1 MAHTFVKDVMRK
13 NVISIDSSMTVK
25 DAAIMMA
32 DTNVGCVVITRGNAP
47 IGILTERDF
56 VKRIVSEEKDLTTPV
71 ADTMSFPLIAIDSD
85 DTVWEAAEIMKR
97 HKIHKVPVED
107 QGKLVGIITAT
118 DIVKICSM
126 GSDSEMRHIADAI
139 LIRLRNEDEKK
150 KNGLIPDIIPDEK
163 KPLDSPEA
171 NGYYD
176 EDEEESPK
184 VIVRKT

>member
-1 MAHTFVKDVMRK
+1 MAHTFIKDVMRK

-56 VKRIVSEEKDLTTPV
+56 VKRIVSEERELSTPL
-71 ADTMSFPLIAIDSD
+71 ADVMSFPLITVESGE
-85 DTVWEAAEIMKR
+85 TVWEAAEIMKR
-97 HKIHKVPVED
+97 NKIHKAPVED

-118 DIVKICSM
+118 DIVKLCSM

-139 LIRLRNEDEKK
+139 LIRLQNEPYAKQ
-150 KNGLIPDIIPDEK
+150 
-163 KPLDSPEA
+163 
-171 NGYYD
+171 
-176 EDEEESPK
+176 
-184 VIVRKT
+184 V

>member
-1 MAHTFVKDVMRK
+1 MRK

-32 DTNVGCVVITRGNAP
+32 DANVGCVFITRGNAP

-56 VKRIVSEEKDLTTPV
+56 VKRMVSEERELSTPL
-71 ADTMSFPLIAIDSD
+71 ADVMSFPLITVDSE

-97 HKIHKVPVED
+97 NKIHKAPVED

-126 GSDSEMRHIADAI
+126 GSDSEMRHITDSI
-139 LIRLRNEDEKK
+139 LIRLQND
-150 KNGLIPDIIPDEK
+150 P
-163 KPLDSPEA
+163 
-171 NGYYD
+171 Y
-176 EDEEESPK
+176 PK
-184 VIVRKT
+184 QR

>member
-56 VKRIVSEEKDLTTPV
+56 VKRIVSEERDLSTPL
-71 ADTMSFPLIAIDSD
+71 ADVMSFPLIAVKSE

-97 HKIHKVPVED
+97 NKIHKAPVED
-107 QGKLVGIITAT
+107 QGKLVGIITTT
-118 DIVKICSM
+118 DIVKLCSM
-126 GSDSEMRHIADAI
+126 GSDSEMRHITDAI
-139 LIRLRNEDEKK
+139 LIRLQND
-150 KNGLIPDIIPDEK
+150 P
-163 KPLDSPEA
+163 
-171 NGYYD
+171 Y
-176 EDEEESPK
+176 PK
-184 VIVRKT
+184 QV

>member
-1 MAHTFVKDVMRK
+1 MLGHTFVKDVMRK

-32 DTNVGCVVITRGNAP
+32 DANVGCVVITRGNAP

-56 VKRIVSEEKDLTTPV
+56 VKRIISEDRNLSTPL
-71 ADTMSFPLIAIDSD
+71 ADIMSFPLITVDSG
-85 DTVWEAAEIMKR
+85 DTVWEAAEIMKKN
-97 HKIHKVPVED
+97 KIHKAPVED

-139 LIRLRNEDEKK
+139 LIRLQND
-150 KNGLIPDIIPDEK
+150 P
-163 KPLDSPEA
+163 
-171 NGYYD
+171 Y
-176 EDEEESPK
+176 PK
-184 VIVRKT
+184 QV

>member
-1 MAHTFVKDVMRK
+1 MRK

-47 IGILTERDF
+47 IGIFTERDF
-56 VKRIVSEEKDLTTPV
+56 VKRIVSEERDLSTPL
-71 ADTMSFPLIAIDSD
+71 ADVMSFPLITIDSE

-97 HKIHKVPVED
+97 NKIHKAPVED

-118 DIVKICSM
+118 DIVKLCSM

-139 LIRLRNEDEKK
+139 LIRLQNDPYPKQGE
-150 KNGLIPDIIPDEK
+150 II
-163 KPLDSPEA
+163 
-171 NGYYD
+171 
-176 EDEEESPK
+176 
-184 VIVRKT
+184 

>member
-1 MAHTFVKDVMRK
+1 MRK

-25 DAAIMMA
+25 DAAIMMV

-56 VKRIVSEEKDLTTPV
+56 VKKIVSEERDLSTPL
-71 ADTMSFPLIAIDSD
+71 ADVMSFPLIAVDSG
-85 DTVWEAAEIMKR
+85 DTVWEAAEIMKKN
-97 HKIHKVPVED
+97 KIHKAPVED

-139 LIRLRNEDEKK
+139 LIRLQND
-150 KNGLIPDIIPDEK
+150 P
-163 KPLDSPEA
+163 
-171 NGYYD
+171 Y
-176 EDEEESPK
+176 PK
-184 VIVRKT
+184 QV